1 MEDPSDWEEDEAVEE
16 EIPAE
21 PVQAAVAELVA
32 EIAEAAGG
40 DDLFVEVGDRVT
52 YCPVDDP
59 ADRHSVLIVD
69 SESNVKMGLVN
80 ENAPL
85 AQVLLGL
92 APGDEGLLEISGQ
105 RSRRIRVIKVQ
116 RQEELLA

>member
-1 MEDPSDWEEDEAVEE
+1 MIDKIKRTHQPFRTRT
-16 EIPAE
+16 
-21 PVQAAVAELVA
+21 
-32 EIAEAAGG
+32 GG

-52 YCPVDDP
+52 YCPADDP
-59 ADRHSVLIVD
+59 ANRHSVLIVD

-80 ENAPL
+80 ESASL

-92 APGDEGLLEISGQ
+92 SPGDEGELEITGQ

-116 RQEELLA
+116 RQEEFLA